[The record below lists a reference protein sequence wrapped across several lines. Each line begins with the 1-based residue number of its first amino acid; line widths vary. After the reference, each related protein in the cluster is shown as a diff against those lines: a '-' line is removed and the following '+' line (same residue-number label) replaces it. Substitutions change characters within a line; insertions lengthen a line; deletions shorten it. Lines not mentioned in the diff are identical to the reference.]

1 MAEDPSGAGGG
12 PASAGAGGHISLDQL
27 IALNDEIAA
36 LVRAGVP
43 LERGLVEVGTD
54 FPGRLGDVMQ
64 RLGSRLG
71 AGESLP
77 QALTAEG
84 GSLPPIYCAVVEA
97 GLRSGRLS
105 AALEGMG
112 HFARGY
118 TEMRRAIGLAL
129 LYPLLV
135 FSLAYA
141 LFVLFVTQIAPRFV
155 AEFEHARFPMFGAI
169 SLLNWLGQTA
179 VYWGPAVPAVLLLIG
194 LIWLSSGRASV
205 LEPGRVDRLVRY
217 VPWARGVLVASR
229 SAGFA
234 DVLALLV
241 EHGVPLPDAVRL
253 AARAT
258 GDRELIAA
266 GGEIAAAIQR
276 GDPLRGTPGPARVV
290 PPVLRW
296 LMVSGQ
302 GQAALISA
310 LRHAAETYRRRAQNR
325 ADMARTVLPT
335 LLLVAIGAV
344 VTLFYGL
351 TLFVPLTALLS
362 NLSGE

>member
-1 MAEDPSGAGGG
+1 MAQNSSGPSGPQAN
-12 PASAGAGGHISLDQL
+12 AGAGGQVSLDQL

-43 LERGLVEVGTD
+43 LERGLAELGAD
-54 FPGRLGDVMQ
+54 IPGRLGDVMQ

-77 QALTAEG
+77 RALAAEG
-84 GSLPPIYCAVVEA
+84 QALPPIYCAVVEA

-112 HFARGY
+112 YFARGY
-118 TEMRRAIGLAL
+118 TEMRRAVGLAL

-135 FSLAYA
+135 FSLAYL
-141 LFVLFVTQIAPRFV
+141 LFVMFVTQIAPRFV
-155 AEFEHARFPMFGAI
+155 REFEHERVAVHGGLT
-169 SLLNWLGQTA
+169 LLNWLGHTA
-179 VYWGPAVPAVLLLIG
+179 GYWGPAVPAVLALVG
-194 LIWLSSGRASV
+194 VIWLASGRASV
-205 LEPGRVDRLVRY
+205 LDPGRIDRLVRY
-217 VPWARGVLVASR
+217 LPWARGVLVASR

-241 EHGVPLPDAVRL
+241 EHDVPMPEAVGL
-253 AARAT
+253 AANAT
-258 GDRELIAA
+258 GDRELIEA
-266 GGEIAAAIQR
+266 GREIAGAIQR
-276 GDPLRGTPGPARVV
+276 GDPLRGTYGPARVV

-296 LMVSGQ
+296 LMVSGHE
-302 GQAALISA
+302 QAALISA

-325 ADMARTVLPT
+325 ADMARTLLPT
-335 LLLVAIGAV
+335 MLLLAIGAV

-351 TLFVPLTALLS
+351 TLFVPMTALLS

>member
-1 MAEDPSGAGGG
+1 MAENSSGAGGL
-12 PASAGAGGHISLDQL
+12 PANAGAGGHISLDEL

-54 FPGRLGDVMQ
+54 IPGRLGDVMQ

-77 QALTAEG
+77 QALATEG

-105 AALEGMG
+105 AALEGLG
-112 HFARGY
+112 HFARDY
-118 TEMRRAIGLAL
+118 TEMRRAVGLAL

-141 LFVLFVTQIAPRFV
+141 LFVMFVTQIAPRFV
-155 AEFEHARFPMFGAI
+155 AEFEHARFAMFGAVN
-169 SLLNWLGQTA
+169 LLSWLGHTA
-179 VYWGPAVPAVLLLIG
+179 IYWGPAVPAVLLLVG
-194 LIWLSSGRASV
+194 LIWLSSGRASA
-205 LEPGRVDRLVRY
+205 LESGRIDRLVKY
-217 VPWARGVLVASR
+217 VPWARGVLIASR

-241 EHGVPLPDAVRL
+241 EHGVPLPEAVAL
-253 AARAT
+253 AANAS

-266 GGEIAAAIQR
+266 GREIAAAIQR
-276 GDPLRGTPGPARVV
+276 GDRLRGTFGPARVV

-302 GQAALISA
+302 EQAALISA
-310 LRHAAETYRRRAQNR
+310 LRHAAETYRRRAQNH
-325 ADMARTVLPT
+325 ATLVQTVLPT
-335 LLLVAIGAV
+335 ILLVAIGAV

-351 TLFVPLTALLS
+351 TLFVPMTALLS
-362 NLSGE
+362 SLSGE